1 MTGRP
6 TSIMDA
12 DCSAPLP
19 LPLDEEHFLHV
30 KAPDVNSHPLQ
41 LLRRYSS
48 QESQNADNAVSTPSS
63 AQSAMSR
70 ASPSDM
76 FSPESQPPNVDR
88 NPGVPPSLALYF
100 HHHTKL
106 SVLTSEVLNGIYR
119 VGPTPQSWAHVQ
131 STIAALDFK
140 LERWH
145 SALPSVFDF
154 TKRQRNQQFNQQRVS
169 LGFFYY
175 STLTI
180 ISRPCLCRVNERIP
194 NQSEK
199 AKEFNQSTAGKCV
212 QAALAM
218 LELLPDEPNPTGLY
232 RVAPWWCLVHH
243 LVQAVTVLMLE
254 LSFQSDHL
262 PLRADDILLA
272 AKKTVHWLQSMSAE
286 DLSAYRA
293 WAMCD
298 DMLRKVAPR
307 VGRDV
312 DDLPGASL
320 MYAHAQSDGMFGLF
334 PAATNPENVGS
345 LNSLIDMYRPR
356 EQDEDMSIQP
366 PMFSSYDDE
375 YLSTLMPYPDR
386 AS

>member
-12 DCSAPLP
+12 DCSVPLP
-19 LPLDEEHFLHV
+19 LPLDEDQFPNV
-30 KAPDVNSHPLQ
+30 QAPDFNSRNIQ

-48 QESQNADNAVSTPSS
+48 QESQNADKAVSTPSS
-63 AQSAMSR
+63 VQSALSR

-76 FSPESQPPNVDR
+76 VSPESQPSNVDH
-88 NPGVPPSLALYF
+88 NQCVPPSLALYF

-106 SVLTSEVLNGIYR
+106 SVLTGEVLNRIYR
-119 VGPTPQSWAHVQ
+119 VGTTPQSWAQVQ
-131 STIAALDFK
+131 STIATLDFK

-154 TKRQRNQQFNQQRVS
+154 TKRQRDQQFNQQRVS

-180 ISRPCLCRVNERIP
+180 ISRPCLCRMNERIP

-199 AKEFNQSTAGKCV
+199 AKDFNQSTAAKCV
-212 QAALAM
+212 EAALAM
-218 LELLPDEPNPTGLY
+218 LELLPDEPNPNGLY

-254 LSFQSDHL
+254 LSFRSDHL

-272 AKKTVHWLQSMSAE
+272 AKKTVHWLRSMSVE

-293 WAMCD
+293 WTMCD

-312 DDLPGASL
+312 DDLPLASL
-320 MYAHAQSDGMFGLF
+320 MYAHAQRDGMFGLF
-334 PAATNPENVGS
+334 PAVTNRENVGS
-345 LNSLIDMYRPR
+345 FNPLIDMYRPR
-356 EQDEDMSIQP
+356 ERAEDMSIQP
-366 PMFSSYDDE
+366 PMFGSYNDE
-375 YLSTLMPYPDR
+375 YLSAQMPYPDP
-386 AS
+386 SS